1 MRRLLTLLPIAL
13 LVAIA
18 LVACGA
24 GDDDPSFYESTATSG
39 QSAAAMAM
47 DDADFAESEEMAEE
61 AMDEEAMPEP
71 AAAMAESAG
80 GGDGGDAAL
89 QVSERRVISTGFMS
103 LEVDDVPAA
112 AGQVRIAAEALGGFV
127 ESSTVSGDDEDAFAE
142 VTIRVPQEAFPEALE
157 RPLPVV
163 EMLARE
169 DIPVMGHLGLVPRKS
184 TWIGGLR
191 AVGKTRAEALTL
203 HRRFRQLEDAGAFGV
218 EAELIP
224 DRIMG
229 AISARTGLVTFS
241 LGSGPDA
248 DVMYLFMEDICGEN
262 DTRPRHARAF
272 GDIASLHRA
281 IRVERVDALKRFREC
296 ALGGGFPGPRETVSV
311 PDHEY
316 QSFVR
321 ALDAQAREGPA

>member
-1 MRRLLTLLPIAL
+1 MRSRLLTAVRTPGNAVTGTENPTRRIVSWGGRGPEARNLTVHDLRMAKGKRRFTQVTANTAEEAQAACEAGIDLIIANSRNAAAAREGGKHL
-13 LVAIA
+13 FLTAAIA
-18 LVACGA
+18 LADHPTA
-24 GDDDPSFYESTATSG
+24 DDVLREAF
-39 QSAAAMAM
+39 QAM
-47 DDADFAESEEMAEE
+47 
-61 AMDEEAMPEP
+61 
-71 AAAMAESAG
+71 SAG
-80 GGDGGDAAL
+80 ADAVMT
-89 QVSERRVISTGFMS
+89 Q
-103 LEVDDVPAA
+103 
-112 AGQVRIAAEALGGFV
+112 
-127 ESSTVSGDDEDAFAE
+127 
-142 VTIRVPQEAFPEALE
+142 

-241 LGSGPDA
+241 LGSGQDA

-262 DTRPRHARAF
+262 VTRPRHARAF

-311 PDHEY
+311 PDREY
-316 QSFVR
+316 ESFVR
-321 ALDAQAREGPA
+321 ALDAQAKEGPA